1 MVADCLSIGKN
12 SSAGLDLPNKR
23 IRRFAFAGFIATA
36 IAVSVAVASPP
47 IDMDQ
52 VCGAVHQFQ
61 NATDPFTFDTAAR
74 EFVYSAVYKTCPEIG
89 PQIIV
94 ENKLDDIIG
103 DLECDDISQ
112 SLNRVFLAISSL
124 KAAISQAKDTDEP
137 KKKVVRTSK
146 QLIERLE
153 KVCEAV
159 ANIQENNGNPAI
171 VLILRDSRSQPDAK
185 SATLV
190 ADFSL
195 AYSQMLDKLDTA
207 LWPALIAELK
217 KADDPGVSMPLYMEE
232 DPRLTVHLAGQSH
245 ISSRGLNRR
254 PE

>member
-1 MVADCLSIGKN
+1 MATVIGI
-12 SSAGLDLPNKR
+12 S
-23 IRRFAFAGFIATA
+23 T
-36 IAVSVAVASPP
+36 VVASQT
-47 IDMDQ
+47 IDFPGDPL
-52 VCGAVHQFQ
+52 CEGVHGIQH
-61 NATDPFTFDTAAR
+61 ATEPFTFDTPAG
-74 EFVYSAVYKTCPEIG
+74 EFVYASVYKTCPKVG

-94 ENKLDDIIG
+94 EHKLGDIIA